1 MAFVN
6 LHNQTQYSILDS
18 ILTPKLLFNKAKE
31 LGQNAVAVTDHGTL
45 AAAWSSLKAS
55 KDSKVKLLMGLES
68 YFKFK
73 ISDSD
78 ERMKH
83 IIFIAKN
90 AIGYKNLLTINK
102 KGFDNNFF
110 IGKRIYPV
118 IDLDIIE
125 KHSEGLICLTAC
137 GNGIISQL
145 LMNKENEKA
154 EEVLLKLKNI
164 FEDNLAIEVQANNMK
179 RNSNVYNDEIDQQ
192 FLNRSLINLGK
203 KHSIKVVPTSNSHY
217 LNKQDHDVHDAL
229 LAIGSHQTI
238 YSNFRLKYNAPEFY
252 LKSEEEVKSFFS
264 RNYGED
270 FAAEICNNTQHFADM
285 CEYPD
290 WIDPKYSNPSG
301 KELPIYPVKNEKD
314 YNLFLEWL
322 KTQSEDIKNIDEDKQ
337 YLRYKC
343 EIELSNKFP
352 NDPIY
357 RERLEKELDTIYY
370 CGVSSYMLVVADY
383 INWAKNNKVSVGPG
397 RGSVAG
403 SLVAYLLK
411 IHEADPIKYGL
422 VFERFHNKLKTSYS
436 DIDLDFSQAG
446 RDSVKEYLVKK
457 YGEDHVAHITNL
469 NTITPKV
476 YVKDIA
482 RVNELGGS
490 KEEAVKV
497 GNNLA
502 DMIPNDMKNI
512 DDVLKIPLLA
522 ENLNFYPEI
531 AKYKDIAGK
540 LRALSTHAGGIVISA
555 RPLTGLVPL
564 RKDKDGIL
572 SIEYDKDVVE
582 ENGLVKLDLLGVST
596 LDLIDLT
603 YDLIRKN
610 NKEVPEIDFD
620 KYDEKTYDLISSG
633 NTFCVFQFGKSSGT
647 IDLCKKIKPKT
658 IEDLAVI
665 TALARPA
672 VKEIREDLIKVK
684 NGKKDMS
691 FIHPLLKEAFA
702 STYGFPLY
710 DESLLIL
717 ARDVAGWDL
726 GEADK
731 LRKLTKEKGKNP
743 EKALKWKKEFIE
755 GAEKNKVRKEISEK
769 IWVDIVEPYGRY
781 AFNKSI
787 SEDEL
792 ISVYD
797 KNGLFL
803 KNKQIKDI
811 EINDYVRSRDE
822 KTKKDIFVKVN
833 GKYDHGKLPLVEVEL
848 ITGEKI
854 KCTMNHKFRVK
865 ENGEMLPLSQI
876 IKENLTIYTDTAKI
890 DSNINNI
897 KSIKFL
903 DDGQTYDIGVDHP
916 DHQFYMANGMLT
928 SNSHAVVYSMISYKT
943 AYLKAHY
950 PIEFLLANLMMQ
962 VNSNAPDAK
971 DNIQKIKKEM
981 RDNKIKILPPDIN
994 KSEMVYT
1001 LIDDKTLLTGLDA
1014 LKSVG
1019 DDGIN
1024 DILLKRPFNSFFD
1037 FMSKVDSKKVRA
1049 NTIQALAGSGAIDSF
1064 GLSRRAMYQYCQDY
1078 RKKLQ
1083 IWLKT
1088 HDPKTETF
1096 NYPWAKE
1103 NEWKISELYA
1113 LELEYLNEAFICKPH
1128 LAYNEF
1134 FKENH
1139 GSISD
1144 IKKKT
1149 EKTIIPSIKVIVT
1162 DFREFKVKKEASKFY
1177 GMSMIKA
1184 TVEDKFG
1191 ESCSLTIFPDKWTKV
1206 EQRLKQISSKF
1217 KFDVGMALH
1226 ISASTNAYE
1235 DEVGL
1240 ILESLFN
1247 AAMIPAKPDDIK
1259 EKKKVSLK
1267 DAKKTQNATLDLFSK
1282 IEDSLYDQGLI
1293 DFEDE

>member
-1 MAFVN
+1 MPFVN
-6 LHNQTQYSILDS
+6 LHNQTQYSILDA
-18 ILTPKLLFNKAKE
+18 IITPKALFAKAKE
-31 LGQNAVAVTDHGTL
+31 LGQTAIAITDHGTL
-45 AAAWSSLKAS
+45 ASTWNAFKAS
-55 KDSKVKLLMGLES
+55 KDSKIKLLIGLES
-68 YFKFK
+68 YFKFD
-73 ISDSD
+73 IQDED

-90 AIGYKNLLTINK
+90 AVGYKNLLTINK

-118 IDLDIIE
+118 INWDILE
-125 KHSEGLICLTAC
+125 QHSEGLICLTAC

-145 LMNKENEKA
+145 LMNKNTLGA
-154 EEVLLKLKNI
+154 EEVLLKLKKI
-164 FEDNLAIEVQANNMK
+164 FKDDLAIEVLANNMK
-179 RNSNVYNDEIDQQ
+179 RNANIYNDEIDQQ
-192 FLNRSLINLGK
+192 FLNRALINLGK
-203 KHSIKVVPTSNSHY
+203 KHSIRIVPTSNAHY
-217 LNKQDHDVHDAL
+217 INKEDHGTHDAML
-229 LAIGSHQTI
+229 SIGSHQTI
-238 YSNFRLKYNAPEFY
+238 FSNFRLKYNTPDFY
-252 LKSEEEVKSFFS
+252 IKSEEEVKGFFA

-270 FAAEICNNTQHFADM
+270 FAQEICNNTQYIADM
-285 CEYPD
+285 CEEPD

-301 KELPIYPVKNEKD
+301 KELPIFPVKDEKD
-314 YNLFLEWL
+314 YNVFIEWL
-322 KTQSEDIKNIDEDKQ
+322 KVQPKNIQVLDEDKQ
-337 YLRYKC
+337 FLRYKC
-343 EIELSNKFP
+343 EIQINKEFP
-352 NDPIY
+352 NNIIY
-357 RERLEKELDTIYY
+357 RERLEKELDVIYY

-383 INWAKNNKVSVGPG
+383 INWARNNSVSVGPG

-482 RVNELGGS
+482 RVTELGGS
-490 KEEAVKV
+490 KEDAVKI

-502 DMIPNDMKNI
+502 DIIPNDMKNI
-512 DDVLKIPLLA
+512 DEVLKIPLLA
-522 ENLNFYPEI
+522 ENIKFYPEI
-531 AKYKDIAGK
+531 ARYKDIAGK
-540 LRALSTHAGGIVISA
+540 LRALSTHAGGVIISA

-603 YDLIRKN
+603 YSLIKSAG
-610 NKEVPEIDFD
+610 KEIPEIDFD
-620 KYDEKTYDLISSG
+620 KYDDKTYNLVSSG
-633 NTFCVFQFGKSSGT
+633 NTFCVFQFGKSAGT
-647 IDLCKKIKPKT
+647 IDLCKKIKPKS

-672 VKEIREDLIKVK
+672 VKDIREDLIKVK
-684 NGKKDMS
+684 SGKKEMS
-691 FIHPLLKEAFA
+691 FIHPLLKDAFA

-755 GAEKNKVRKEISEK
+755 GAEKNKVKKEVSEK
-769 IWVDIVEPYGRY
+769 IWTDIVEPYGKY
-781 AFNKSI
+781 AFNK
-787 SEDEL
+787 
-792 ISVYD
+792 
-797 KNGLFL
+797 
-803 KNKQIKDI
+803 
-811 EINDYVRSRDE
+811 
-822 KTKKDIFVKVN
+822 
-833 GKYDHGKLPLVEVEL
+833 
-848 ITGEKI
+848 
-854 KCTMNHKFRVK
+854 
-865 ENGEMLPLSQI
+865 
-876 IKENLTIYTDTAKI
+876 
-890 DSNINNI
+890 
-897 KSIKFL
+897 
-903 DDGQTYDIGVDHP
+903 
-916 DHQFYMANGMLT
+916 
-928 SNSHAVVYSMISYKT
+928 SHAVVYSMISYKT
-943 AYLKAHY
+943 AFLKAHF

-962 VNSNAPDAK
+962 VNSNAPDSK
-971 DNIQKIKKEM
+971 ENIQKIKKEM

-1001 LIDDKTLLTGLDA
+1001 LINDKTLLTGLDA

-1019 DDGIN
+1019 DDAIQ
-1024 DILLKRPFNSFFD
+1024 DIVQKRPFKSFFD
-1037 FMSKVDSKKVRA
+1037 FMTKIDSKKVRA
-1049 NTIQALAGSGAIDSF
+1049 NTIQALAASGALDSF
-1064 GLSRRAMYQYCQDY
+1064 NLPRRAMYQYCQDY

-1083 IWLKT
+1083 VWLKT
-1088 HDPKTETF
+1088 HNPENETF
-1096 NYPWAKE
+1096 VYPWAKE
-1103 NEWKISELYA
+1103 DEWKLSELYS
-1113 LELEYLNEAFICKPH
+1113 LEMNFLNEAFICKPFK
-1128 LAYNEF
+1128 AYGDF
-1134 FKENH
+1134 FIENNS
-1139 GSISD
+1139 SISD
-1144 IKKKT
+1144 IRKKA
-1149 EKTIIPSIKVIVT
+1149 EKTTIPSIKLIVT

-1191 ESCSLTIFPDKWTKV
+1191 DSCSLTIFPDKWTKV
-1206 EQRLKQISSKF
+1206 CERLKQIHSKF
-1217 KFDVGMALH
+1217 KFDVGVALH

-1235 DEVGL
+1235 DEIGL
-1240 ILESLFN
+1240 ILENLFN
-1247 AAMIPAKPDDIK
+1247 ASQIPAMPLDIK

-1267 DAKKTQNATLDLFSK
+1267 DKTNIDNKTLDLFSK

-1293 DFEDE
+1293 DLDDEE

>member
-1 MAFVN
+1 
-6 LHNQTQYSILDS
+6 
-18 ILTPKLLFNKAKE
+18 
-31 LGQNAVAVTDHGTL
+31 
-45 AAAWSSLKAS
+45 
-55 KDSKVKLLMGLES
+55 
-68 YFKFK
+68 
-73 ISDSD
+73 
-78 ERMKH
+78 
-83 IIFIAKN
+83 
-90 AIGYKNLLTINK
+90 
-102 KGFDNNFF
+102 
-110 IGKRIYPV
+110 
-118 IDLDIIE
+118 
-125 KHSEGLICLTAC
+125 
-137 GNGIISQL
+137 
-145 LMNKENEKA
+145 
-154 EEVLLKLKNI
+154 
-164 FEDNLAIEVQANNMK
+164 
-179 RNSNVYNDEIDQQ
+179 
-192 FLNRSLINLGK
+192 
-203 KHSIKVVPTSNSHY
+203 
-217 LNKQDHDVHDAL
+217 
-229 LAIGSHQTI
+229 
-238 YSNFRLKYNAPEFY
+238 
-252 LKSEEEVKSFFS
+252 
-264 RNYGED
+264 
-270 FAAEICNNTQHFADM
+270 
-285 CEYPD
+285 
-290 WIDPKYSNPSG
+290 
-301 KELPIYPVKNEKD
+301 
-314 YNLFLEWL
+314 
-322 KTQSEDIKNIDEDKQ
+322 
-337 YLRYKC
+337 
-343 EIELSNKFP
+343 
-352 NDPIY
+352 
-357 RERLEKELDTIYY
+357 
-370 CGVSSYMLVVADY
+370 
-383 INWAKNNKVSVGPG
+383 
-397 RGSVAG
+397 
-403 SLVAYLLK
+403 
-411 IHEADPIKYGL
+411 
-422 VFERFHNKLKTSYS
+422 
-436 DIDLDFSQAG
+436 
-446 RDSVKEYLVKK
+446 
-457 YGEDHVAHITNL
+457 
-469 NTITPKV
+469 
-476 YVKDIA
+476 
-482 RVNELGGS
+482 
-490 KEEAVKV
+490 
-497 GNNLA
+497 
-502 DMIPNDMKNI
+502 
-512 DDVLKIPLLA
+512 
-522 ENLNFYPEI
+522 
-531 AKYKDIAGK
+531 
-540 LRALSTHAGGIVISA
+540 
-555 RPLTGLVPL
+555 
-564 RKDKDGIL
+564 
-572 SIEYDKDVVE
+572 
-582 ENGLVKLDLLGVST
+582 
-596 LDLIDLT
+596 
-603 YDLIRKN
+603 
-610 NKEVPEIDFD
+610 
-620 KYDEKTYDLISSG
+620 
-633 NTFCVFQFGKSSGT
+633 
-647 IDLCKKIKPKT
+647 
-658 IEDLAVI
+658 
-665 TALARPA
+665 
-672 VKEIREDLIKVK
+672 
-684 NGKKDMS
+684 
-691 FIHPLLKEAFA
+691 LLKEAFA

-781 AFNKSI
+781 AFNK
-787 SEDEL
+787 
-792 ISVYD
+792 
-797 KNGLFL
+797 
-803 KNKQIKDI
+803 
-811 EINDYVRSRDE
+811 
-822 KTKKDIFVKVN
+822 
-833 GKYDHGKLPLVEVEL
+833 
-848 ITGEKI
+848 
-854 KCTMNHKFRVK
+854 
-865 ENGEMLPLSQI
+865 
-876 IKENLTIYTDTAKI
+876 
-890 DSNINNI
+890 
-897 KSIKFL
+897 
-903 DDGQTYDIGVDHP
+903 
-916 DHQFYMANGMLT
+916 
-928 SNSHAVVYSMISYKT
+928 SHAVVYSMISYKT

-1149 EKTIIPSIKVIVT
+1149 EKTIIPSMKVIVI

>member
-45 AAAWSSLKAS
+45 AAAWNALKAS
-55 KDSKVKLLMGLES
+55 KDSKVKLLIGLES

-110 IGKRIYPV
+110 VGKRIYPV

-164 FEDNLAIEVQANNMK
+164 FKDNLAIEVQANNMK

-203 KHSIKVVPTSNSHY
+203 KHSIKIVPTSNSHY

-270 FAAEICNNTQHFADM
+270 FAAEICNNTQYFADM

-301 KELPIYPVKNEKD
+301 KELPIYPVKDEKD

-383 INWAKNNKVSVGPG
+383 INWAKNNKISVGPG

-522 ENLNFYPEI
+522 ENLKFYPEI

-781 AFNKSI
+781 AFNKS
-787 SEDEL
+787 
-792 ISVYD
+792 
-797 KNGLFL
+797 
-803 KNKQIKDI
+803 
-811 EINDYVRSRDE
+811 
-822 KTKKDIFVKVN
+822 
-833 GKYDHGKLPLVEVEL
+833 
-848 ITGEKI
+848 
-854 KCTMNHKFRVK
+854 
-865 ENGEMLPLSQI
+865 
-876 IKENLTIYTDTAKI
+876 
-890 DSNINNI
+890 
-897 KSIKFL
+897 
-903 DDGQTYDIGVDHP
+903 
-916 DHQFYMANGMLT
+916 
-928 SNSHAVVYSMISYKT
+928 HAVVYSMISYKT

-1083 IWLKT
+1083 IWFKT

-1128 LAYNEF
+1128 LAYNDF

>member
-73 ISDSD
+73 ITDSD

-110 IGKRIYPV
+110 VGKRIYPV

-164 FEDNLAIEVQANNMK
+164 FKDNLAIEVQANNMK

-203 KHSIKVVPTSNSHY
+203 KHSIKIVPTSNSHY

-270 FAAEICNNTQHFADM
+270 FATEICNNTQYFADM

-301 KELPIYPVKNEKD
+301 KELPIYPVKDEKD

-322 KTQSEDIKNIDEDKQ
+322 KVQSEDIKQIDEDKQ

-343 EIELSNKFP
+343 EIELNNKFP
-352 NDPIY
+352 NDSIY

-476 YVKDIA
+476 YVKDIS

-522 ENLNFYPEI
+522 ENLKFYPEI

-684 NGKKDMS
+684 NGKKEMS

-781 AFNKSI
+781 AFNK
-787 SEDEL
+787 
-792 ISVYD
+792 
-797 KNGLFL
+797 
-803 KNKQIKDI
+803 
-811 EINDYVRSRDE
+811 
-822 KTKKDIFVKVN
+822 
-833 GKYDHGKLPLVEVEL
+833 
-848 ITGEKI
+848 
-854 KCTMNHKFRVK
+854 
-865 ENGEMLPLSQI
+865 
-876 IKENLTIYTDTAKI
+876 
-890 DSNINNI
+890 
-897 KSIKFL
+897 
-903 DDGQTYDIGVDHP
+903 
-916 DHQFYMANGMLT
+916 
-928 SNSHAVVYSMISYKT
+928 SHAVVYSMISYKT

-1149 EKTIIPSIKVIVT
+1149 EKTIIPSMKVIVT

>member
-110 IGKRIYPV
+110 VGKRIYPV

-164 FEDNLAIEVQANNMK
+164 FKDNLAIEVQANNMK

-203 KHSIKVVPTSNSHY
+203 KHSIKIVPTSNSHY

-301 KELPIYPVKNEKD
+301 KELPIYPVKDEKD

-322 KTQSEDIKNIDEDKQ
+322 KTQSEDIKQIDEDKQ

-476 YVKDIA
+476 YVKDIS

-522 ENLNFYPEI
+522 ENLKFYPEI

-582 ENGLVKLDLLGVST
+582 ENGLVKLDLLGIST

-781 AFNKSI
+781 AFNKS
-787 SEDEL
+787 
-792 ISVYD
+792 
-797 KNGLFL
+797 
-803 KNKQIKDI
+803 
-811 EINDYVRSRDE
+811 
-822 KTKKDIFVKVN
+822 
-833 GKYDHGKLPLVEVEL
+833 
-848 ITGEKI
+848 
-854 KCTMNHKFRVK
+854 
-865 ENGEMLPLSQI
+865 
-876 IKENLTIYTDTAKI
+876 
-890 DSNINNI
+890 
-897 KSIKFL
+897 
-903 DDGQTYDIGVDHP
+903 
-916 DHQFYMANGMLT
+916 
-928 SNSHAVVYSMISYKT
+928 HAVVYSMISYKT

-1064 GLSRRAMYQYCQDY
+1064 GLSRRAIYQYCQDY